1 MAIGRGSLE
10 AVGVDARAPDA
21 AFWRGKR
28 VLLTGHTGFKGGW
41 AALWLASLG
50 AEVTGFALAPDQ
62 RPALFDLARIGEGI
76 VSIEGDLRDPEAVR
90 AAVDR
95 ARPEIVLHMA
105 AQPLVRRSI
114 ADPAETFA
122 SNVTGTVNL
131 LDAAR
136 GRDGLRVILVITS
149 DKVYANA
156 GNGTAFR
163 EEDRL
168 GGKDPYSA
176 SKAACEIVVGAF
188 RDSYFAR
195 AGVRLASVRGGNVIG
210 GGDFSQDRIVPDAVR
225 AAEGGAELV
234 LRHPEAT
241 RPWQHVLDCLS
252 GYFAYAE
259 ALWTR
264 GDVPLALNIGP
275 RPGEQMAV
283 GPLASR
289 VLEALGAERGWRHE
303 PAPGSVEMS
312 ALAIDPSLAE
322 RTLGWRG
329 ALDTEA
335 AVDWT
340 AEWYRAWRDKVD
352 MRTATLGQIAR
363 YRAISP

>member
-1 MAIGRGSLE
+1 MS
-10 AVGVDARAPDA
+10 ARAPDP

-41 AALWLASLG
+41 AALWLAEMG
-50 AEVTGFALAPDQ
+50 AHVTGFSLAPDQ
-62 RPALFDLARIGEGI
+62 TPALFDLARVGEGL
-76 VSIEGDLRDPEAVR
+76 VSIEGDLRDPLAVR
-90 AAVDR
+90 DAVER

-114 ADPAETFA
+114 ADPAETFG

-136 GRDGLRVILVITS
+136 GREGLRVILVVTS

-156 GNGTAFR
+156 GDGAAFR

-188 RDSYFAR
+188 RDSYFSR

-210 GGDFSQDRIVPDAVR
+210 GGDFSLDRIVPDAVR
-225 AAEGGAELV
+225 AADKGDQLV

-264 GDVPLALNIGP
+264 EDMPAALNIGP
-275 RPGEQMAV
+275 RPGERMAV

-289 VLEALGAERGWRHE
+289 VLAALGEERGWRHE
-303 PAPGSVEMS
+303 PAPGSIEMG
-312 ALAIDPSLAE
+312 ALSIDPSLAE
-322 RTLGWRG
+322 RMLGWRG
-329 ALDTEA
+329 ALDTA
-335 AVDWT
+335 TAVDWT
-340 AEWYRAWRDKVD
+340 ADWYRAWREKED
-352 MRTATLGQIAR
+352 MRTATLAQIAR
-363 YRAISP
+363 YRAIGP